1 MSPPCLYQKDYL
13 MPTSWSTFPVNYREI
28 CLGFH
33 YLYQQDNHRPKITG
47 GCQHWNHFEIIESS
61 SSRHFL
67 PSTNFKY
74 MFIVLLRKR
83 WQADIDCLHETCAD
97 TGTQGFTS
105 APASIGFKSLQ
116 RSCMERKERC
126 MEKLHA
132 IFTRSWGKK

>member
-1 MSPPCLYQKDYL
+1 

-33 YLYQQDNHRPKITG
+33 YLYQQDNHRPKIT
-47 GCQHWNHFEIIESS
+47 
-61 SSRHFL
+61 
-67 PSTNFKY
+67 
-74 MFIVLLRKR
+74 
-83 WQADIDCLHETCAD
+83 D